1 MKDIAENRGARHL
14 QAEVEDE
21 LAQVGSFLDPVGD
34 DEEEADLYVTR
45 LHSLSDA
52 TSAVAAYE
60 ERNDNT

>member
-1 MKDIAENRGARHL
+1 MKDNGDFERL
-14 QAEVEDE
+14 QAEVEEE
-21 LAQVGSFLDPVGD
+21 LEQVGSFLDPVGD

-60 ERNDNT
+60 DRHNNT